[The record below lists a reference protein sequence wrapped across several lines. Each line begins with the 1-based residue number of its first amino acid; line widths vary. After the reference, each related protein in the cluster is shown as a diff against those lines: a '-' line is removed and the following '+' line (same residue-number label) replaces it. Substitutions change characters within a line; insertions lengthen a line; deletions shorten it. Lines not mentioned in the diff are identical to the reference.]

1 MLSRILTLHEGSVP
15 MLSGYK

>member
-1 MLSRILTLHEGSVP
+1 MLSRILTLHEGSAP